1 MRRIFAVIPAAA
13 LAAALFAQAP
23 LATKTPPLAKTPPI
37 LPQKSTVAPVTPR
50 KAGEFVIHMPNGSEQ
65 LLSSYRGK
73 VVVMAF
79 MYTTCTHCQHTAG
92 VLAKVQSEY
101 GPKGAQV
108 LGVTFDQD
116 AAKNVANFIK
126 TFGVNY
132 PCGYSTPDQVTKFL
146 HAPAEYYVPMLA
158 FIDQTGTVRSQY
170 IVTGIDHDPA
180 GEFLNDQDA
189 NIRKE
194 LDKYLKTPVHA
205 AAKQAPKS

>member
-1 MRRIFAVIPAAA
+1 MHRILAVIPAAA
-13 LAAALFAQAP
+13 LAVALLAQAP
-23 LATKTPPLAKTPPI
+23 PAAKAPPAAAK
-37 LPQKSTVAPVTPR
+37 KSTAASVTPR
-50 KAGEFVIHMPNGSEQ
+50 KAGEFVIHMANGSEQ

-92 VLAKVQSEY
+92 VLAKVQTEY
-101 GPKGAQV
+101 GPRGAQV

-116 AAKNVANFIK
+116 APKNVATFIK
-126 TFGVNY
+126 TFGVNF
-132 PCGYSTPDQVTKFL
+132 PCGYSTSDQVVKFL
-146 HAPAEYYVPMLA
+146 HAPDEYYVPMLA

-170 IVTGIDHDPA
+170 IVTGMDHDPA
-180 GEFLNDQDA
+180 GEFLNDQEV

-194 LDKYLKTPVHA
+194 LDKYLKAASPA

>member
-23 LATKTPPLAKTPPI
+23 AAKAPPAAAKKTTA
-37 LPQKSTVAPVTPR
+37 APVTPR

-108 LGVTFDQD
+108 IGVTFDQD

-126 TFGVNY
+126 TFGVNF
-132 PCGYSTPDQVTKFL
+132 PCGYSTPDQVVKFL
-146 HAPAEYYVPMLA
+146 HAPEEYYVPMLA

-180 GEFLNDQDA
+180 GEFLNAQEA

-194 LDKYLKTPVHA
+194 LDKYLKAPSPA